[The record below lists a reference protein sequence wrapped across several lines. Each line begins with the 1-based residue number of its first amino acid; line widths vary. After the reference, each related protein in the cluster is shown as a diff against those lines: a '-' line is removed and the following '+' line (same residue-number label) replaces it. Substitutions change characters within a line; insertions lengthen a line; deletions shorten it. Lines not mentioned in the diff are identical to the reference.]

1 MDVSLVMV
9 SVLSQFCT
17 IYKSMDTESNSETRG
32 AFEFHKEW
40 YKLPL
45 VSKLKLIS
53 VVSLA
58 FKSGVNQVYFGTD
71 EVQSQVQAVLASILF
86 YHFGILS

>member
-1 MDVSLVMV
+1 MKLEEL
-9 SVLSQFCT
+9 LSF
-17 IYKSMDTESNSETRG
+17 N
-32 AFEFHKEW
+32 KEW

-53 VVSLA
+53 IVSLA

-86 YHFGILS
+86 YHFGIIS

>member
-1 MDVSLVMV
+1 MKLEEL
-9 SVLSQFCT
+9 LSF
-17 IYKSMDTESNSETRG
+17 N
-32 AFEFHKEW
+32 KEW

>member
-1 MDVSLVMV
+1 MKLEEL
-9 SVLSQFCT
+9 LSF
-17 IYKSMDTESNSETRG
+17 N
-32 AFEFHKEW
+32 KEW

-53 VVSLA
+53 IVSLA

-71 EVQSQVQAVLASILF
+71 EVHSQVQAVLASILF
-86 YHFGILS
+86 YHFGIIS

>member
-1 MDVSLVMV
+1 MKLEELFS
-9 SVLSQFCT
+9 F
-17 IYKSMDTESNSETRG
+17 N
-32 AFEFHKEW
+32 KEW

-58 FKSGVNQVYFGTD
+58 FKSGVNQVYFGID
-71 EVQSQVQAVLASILF
+71 EMQNQVQAVLK
-86 YHFGILS
+86 

>member
-9 SVLSQFCT
+9 SVLSKFCSV
-17 IYKSMDTESNSETRG
+17 YKSMDTESNSETSG

-71 EVQSQVQAVLASILF
+71 EVHSQVQAVLASILF

>member
-1 MDVSLVMV
+1 MKLAEL
-9 SVLSQFCT
+9 LSF
-17 IYKSMDTESNSETRG
+17 YKEC
-32 AFEFHKEW
+32 

-86 YHFGILS
+86 YHFGIS

>member
-1 MDVSLVMV
+1 MKLEEL
-9 SVLSQFCT
+9 LSF
-17 IYKSMDTESNSETRG
+17 N
-32 AFEFHKEW
+32 KEW

-58 FKSGVNQVYFGTD
+58 FKSGVNQVYFGID
-71 EVQSQVQAVLASILF
+71 EMQNQVQAVLASILF
-86 YHFGILS
+86 YHFGMIF

>member
-1 MDVSLVMV
+1 MKLEEL
-9 SVLSQFCT
+9 LSF
-17 IYKSMDTESNSETRG
+17 N
-32 AFEFHKEW
+32 KEW

-58 FKSGVNQVYFGTD
+58 FKRGVNQVYFGID
-71 EVQSQVQAVLASILF
+71 EMQNQVQAVLASILF
-86 YHFGILS
+86 YHFGMIS